1 MLAGAGFGELCSIL
15 SALAWAIGLMFY
27 RQLGATL
34 PPLQLNFLKNLL
46 VLGMLLPAIPLVH
59 GLAVPD
65 FTALQIVTA
74 VASGVIGI
82 GIADTLY
89 FRALNELGA
98 GRMGILG
105 NFYSPFVILLSF
117 AFLGESLTPVQLAGF
132 ALVSLG
138 VWIAAWPRKEVE
150 AIAGQLAPG
159 AVPGTV
165 DGGARALPLVPRH
178 SLRGLAIAMLA
189 IVLMAVSIVLVKR
202 VLEAQP
208 LLWVTGWRMVGA
220 IAGMAVI
227 AWLRGEGRMLHPGG
241 ARIPWARLALAAF
254 IGQFLAMVLW
264 LAGYKYT
271 LASVAAILNETAS
284 VFILVLAWIWL
295 KEPLTRRAVGGVVLT
310 LAGVSCM
317 LLAG

>member
-1 MLAGAGFGELCSIL
+1 MSAGFGELCSIL

-46 VLGMLLPAIPLVH
+46 VLAMLVPAIPLLH
-59 GLAVPD
+59 GLSLPQ
-65 FTALQIVTA
+65 FTAWEAFAAI
-74 VASGVIGI
+74 ASGVIGI

-105 NFYSPFVILLSF
+105 NFYSPFVIVLSF
-117 AFLGESLTPVQLAGF
+117 AFLGESLLPMQLAGF

-138 VWIAAWPRKEVE
+138 VWIAAWPRAGAA
-150 AIAGQLAPG
+150 AIPAVAPDVVTPVASTG
-159 AVPGTV
+159 PAHPG
-165 DGGARALPLVPRH
+165 
-178 SLRGLAIAMLA
+178 SLRGFALAMLA

-208 LLWVTGWRMVGA
+208 LLWVTGLRMVGA
-220 IAGMAVI
+220 IAGMALI
-227 AWLRGEGRMLHPGG
+227 AWWRGESAQLAPPTAGM
-241 ARIPWARLALAAF
+241 PWARLALAAF

-284 VFILVLAWIWL
+284 VFILVLAVFWL
-295 KEPLTRRAVGGVVLT
+295 KEPLTRRAIIGVGLT
-310 LAGVSCM
+310 LSGVSCM
-317 LLAG
+317 LWVG